1 MVVVPADTPV
11 TEPDVPTVATPGAD
25 DDQVPPEI
33 PSARDIL
40 LATHTDEEPVMAP
53 AFGAGLTVM
62 FCVAYAVPQLLVTA

>member
-25 DDQVPPEI
+25 DDQVPPEM
-33 PSARDIL
+33 PSASDIL

-53 AFGAGLTVM
+53 AVGNGLTVM
-62 FCVAYAVPQLLVTA
+62 FWVAYAVPQLLVTA